1 MNEFEPKLVLD
12 SRINDIS
19 DKIDVAVE
27 SSAAQSTYQSFPSV
41 NSSNSSITWNVNIP
55 SENIAVDRR
64 VLIKSEVSFTV
75 NIGAGTP
82 IGEQAFKWGLGDGFG
97 QFPFNSLFS
106 QVQATINNVSVSTPS
121 EDIMAPLL
129 RLCDQ
134 KEVSKMNLATAS
146 YIDQNYA
153 SIQDLHQNY
162 FCNNNPVGSVGSVG
176 YDSTIQPNGHLY
188 PEITVKQYLDGNEV
202 NAAAPNIAFSD
213 QTTFV
218 VTVKATLVEPLL
230 FLSPFSG
237 LVKSKNEAALLGIN
251 NINIVANINTGNLN
265 KFLKSTVNSPVR
277 SVSLG
282 ISGGNAFGSPQL
294 LLNLLTL
301 QPEQYS
307 RINTRNV
314 LPIQDYP
321 RFVSSSNMSFAVGA
335 STTFTFPV
343 IQLNQVPDTLL
354 VFVRPPNSSISDAT
368 KHSRLSTYATI
379 TKASISFNNQ
389 SGILASCSQE
399 ELYNLSQANGSKQ
412 TFSDFKGKATSNYSV
427 LQYDSVSN
435 STLVTAP
442 ANVDVVQF
450 IRHYGVSTSSQ
461 GSILVLKPAY
471 NFNLPSY
478 LSAGSL
484 GQFGLQIQLDCTN
497 NLLETITN
505 PEMVVIAVN
514 SGLMV
519 TQQGSSSLYSGL
531 LTKNMVLETKQK
543 QPAMDSSTYTS
554 LTGGSVQESCN
565 TGLRKVL
572 KKHFGTKGAG
582 LSAGGMSAGGMS
594 AGGMSAGSRIGDKVG
609 KYADTVSK
617 MSKYV

>member
-1 MNEFEPKLVLD
+1 MNEFQTKLVLD
-12 SRINDIS
+12 SRINDIT

-64 VLIKSEVSFTV
+64 VLIKTKVSFTV
-75 NIGAGTP
+75 NIGAGVP
-82 IGEQAFKWGLGDGFG
+82 VGEQAFKWGVGDGFG

-106 QVQATINNVSVSTPS
+106 QVQATVNNVSVSTPS

-146 YIDQNYA
+146 YIDQNYS
-153 SIQDLHQNY
+153 SIKGFHQDF
-162 FCNNNPVGSVGSVG
+162 FCNNNPVGSIGSVG
-176 YDSTIQPNGHLY
+176 YESTIQPNGHLY
-188 PEITVKQYLDGNEV
+188 PDIEVKQYFNGVEV
-202 NAAAPNIAFSD
+202 VNNAPNISMNELS
-213 QTTFV
+213 TFV

-237 LVKSKNEAALLGIN
+237 LVKSKNEASLLGIN

-265 KFLKSTVNSPVR
+265 KFFKSTVSSPVR
-277 SVSLG
+277 TVSLG
-282 ISGGNAFGSPQL
+282 VDGGNAFESPEL

-301 QPEQYS
+301 QPEQYA

-321 RFVSSSNMSFAVGA
+321 RFVSSSNTSFAVGA
-335 STTFTFPV
+335 TQSFTFPV

-354 VFVRPPNSSISDAT
+354 VFIRPPNSSLSDAT
-368 KHSRLSTYATI
+368 KYNRLSSYATI
-379 TKASISFNNQ
+379 DKASVNFNNQ

-412 TFSDFKGKATSNYSV
+412 TFPDFIGKATSNFSMSQDKSV
-427 LQYDSVSN
+427 KNATDEPL
-435 STLVTAP
+435 
-442 ANVDVVQF
+442 NVEVLDF
-450 IRHYGVSTSSQ
+450 IRTYGIPISTQ

-484 GQFGLQIQLDCTN
+484 GQFGLQIQLTCTN
-497 NLLETITN
+497 NLIEAITN

-531 LTKNMVLETKQK
+531 LTKSMVLETKQQK
-543 QPAMDSSTYTS
+543 PAMDSSTLSS
-554 LTGGSVQESCN
+554 LTGGSVQEGCN

-572 KKHFGTKGAG
+572 KKYYGSKGGGSSGGG
-582 LSAGGMSAGGMS
+582 LSAGGMS

-617 MSKYV
+617 MSKYI

>member
-19 DKIDVAVE
+19 DKVDVAVE
-27 SSAAQSTYQSFPSV
+27 SSAGQSTYQSFPSL
-41 NSSNSSITWNVNIP
+41 NASNTSITWNVNIP
-55 SENIAVDRR
+55 SENIAIDRR
-64 VLIKSEVSFTV
+64 VLIKSKVTFTV
-75 NIGAGTP
+75 DIAAGVP
-82 IGEQAFKWGLGDGFG
+82 AGEQAFQWGLCDGFG

-106 QVQATINNVSVSTPS
+106 QVQAIVNNVSVSTPS

-134 KEVSKMNLATAS
+134 SEVSKMNKSTAC
-146 YIDQNYA
+146 YIDQNYNK
-153 SIQDLHQNY
+153 INNLHENFQ
-162 FCNNNPVGSVGSVG
+162 CSNNPVSSITSVG
-176 YDSTIQPNGHLY
+176 YDSTIQPNGTLK
-188 PEITVKQYLDGNEV
+188 PTI
-202 NAAAPNIAFSD
+202 
-213 QTTFV
+213 V
-218 VTVKATLVEPLL
+218 VTQTDTAGAVVTNNISQSVDNTFKALVTVTLVEPLL
-230 FLSPFSG
+230 FLSPFNG
-237 LVKSKNEAALLGIN
+237 LVKSKNDACLLGIN
-251 NINIVANINTGNLN
+251 NINIVANINSSNLN
-265 KFLKSTVNSPVR
+265 KFFKTTKTAPAR
-277 SVSLG
+277 TVSLG
-282 ISGGNAFGSPQL
+282 DDGGLAFSSPEI

-321 RFVSSSNMSFAVGA
+321 RYVSSIS
-335 STTFTFPV
+335 STFTSGTSQTFTFPV
-343 IQLNQVPDTLL
+343 IQLNQIPDTLL
-354 VFVRPPNSSISDAT
+354 VFVRPPNSS
-368 KHSRLSTYATI
+368 LSGQHNILSSYATI
-379 TKASISFNNQ
+379 NQATISFNNQ

-412 TFSDFKGKATSNYSV
+412 TFNDFIGQVSSSATNNKTTSV
-427 LQYDSVSN
+427 LVTDTARTTVVSEFDQAAA
-435 STLVTAP
+435 SLA
-442 ANVDVVQF
+442 
-450 IRHYGVSTSSQ
+450 SQ

-478 LSAGSL
+478 LSAGSI
-484 GQFGLQIQLDCTN
+484 GQFALQIQLNCTN
-497 NLLETITN
+497 YLADIDNS
-505 PEMVVIAVN
+505 EMVIIAVN

-543 QPAMDSSTYTS
+543 QPAMDNSTFTS

-572 KKHFGTKGAG
+572 KKHFGSKG
-582 LSAGGMSAGGMS
+582 GGMS

-617 MSKYV
+617 MSKYI